1 MLADHRLQC
10 RIARHAGD
18 HVGDGGTD
26 GLHQTGIGQRHVQC
40 RGHCDAYCIPERL
53 IGLQRLPGGLGCGGG
68 IVSGHH
74 CGDLAGHVADC
85 CDHARLAEQ
94 NGDCGTADGAQ
105 TGTGRGVGQQ
115 ADHRISQGR
124 AQARRDRVVPQNGGD
139 VAVNPFADRR
149 LHVRICGQ
157 TGDQRAD
164 RAAQGLRQSGI
175 GQHGAPGETLEKRIG
190 IQGLKPGLQGRGLAP
205 TASDHRQD
213 ELLGG
218 GEDRRLGVGLAE
230 QIGQRRIGD
239 RHRLTG
245 GHRGGRGGRP
255 HGA

>member
-1 MLADHRLQC
+1 MLADNRLQC
-10 RIARHAGD
+10 RIARHTGD
-18 HVGDGGTD
+18 HVGDGGTQR
-26 GLHQTGIGQRHVQC
+26 LHQAGVGQPGTEG
-40 RGHCDAYCIPERL
+40 RGHCHTHRVPEGRV
-53 IGLQRLPGGLGCGGG
+53 GLQRLPRGLRRAGRIAAAHQGADL
-68 IVSGHH
+68 IVDALHSRHRAGLTEQSGH
-74 CGDLAGHVADC
+74 
-85 CDHARLAEQ
+85 R
-94 NGDCGTADGAQ
+94 GTADSAQ
-105 TGTGRGVGQQ
+105 SGTGRGVGQQ

-124 AQARRDRVVPQNGGD
+124 AQARRDRAVPQGGGD
-139 VAVNPFADRR
+139 VAVDPLSDRR
-149 LHVRICGQ
+149 LHVRIGGQ

-230 QIGQRRIGD
+230 QIGQWRIGD